1 MTARSRSGHVSLVGA
16 GPGDPGLITLLGA
29 ERLRDADVVL
39 FDELVVA
46 ELLSLAP
53 DSAEKINVGKRGHE
67 NPTRSQQD
75 INSLIVERASRGER
89 VVRLKGGDPFVF
101 GRGGEEASACAAAG
115 ISFEVVPGI
124 SAALAAPAYAGI
136 PITDRRYS
144 ASFAVVTGHKD
155 PTKVSEETRW
165 AALGTAVDTVVILM
179 GMNNLAQLLDRMIA
193 GGRDPD
199 TPSAAVMWG
208 TWPEQRVIVAPVSQL
223 AARVEAAAFGAP
235 AAVVVGEVVRL
246 HDSLAWFLPVP
257 LAGVRVMVTRAEGAR
272 GGSGELE
279 AALRDAG
286 ADPVSIPLV
295 QLEPPTDP
303 AQLDRALSQIADF
316 DAIVFA
322 SENAVRFTVERA
334 IATQSLDAL
343 LHAECKVLCVGAKT
357 AAAARRAGL
366 RVDLVGSAGG
376 AGLLA
381 QIRAEFPPSERLFLL
396 PRSEIGREELAE
408 GLRELAAEVVAVT
421 AYRSVRPQVDAREFC
436 QSIASGEFQA
446 ITFSSPSA
454 VEHFASLLDAKAR
467 ATVSKGDVPLLAA
480 VGATTADALRTEGFE
495 PAVVAVRPGAR
506 ELVAALADGVRDRIS
521 SARERAEG
529 EER

>member
-1 MTARSRSGHVSLVGA
+1 VTASTRSGRVSLVGA

-39 FDELVVA
+39 FDELVAA

-67 NPTRSQQD
+67 ETTRSQDD
-75 INSLIVERASRGER
+75 INRMIVERASRGER

-101 GRGGEEASACAAAG
+101 GRGGEEASACVEAG
-115 ISFEVVPGI
+115 IAFEVVPGV

-179 GMNNLAQLLDRMIA
+179 GMSNLDQLISRMIE
-193 GGRDPD
+193 GGRDPE

-208 TWPEQRVIVAPVSQL
+208 SWPEQRVVEAPVSQL
-223 AARVEAAAFGAP
+223 AARVEAAGFGAP

-246 HDSLAWFLPVP
+246 RDSLKWFEPVP
-257 LAGVRVMVTRAEGAR
+257 LAGVRVMVTRASSAL
-272 GGSGELE
+272 GGSGGLVE
-279 AALRDAG
+279 ALRDAG
-286 ADPVSIPLV
+286 ADAVSIPLV
-295 QLEPPTDP
+295 QLEPATDP
-303 AQLDRALSQIADF
+303 APLDRALAQIADF

-322 SENAVRFTVERA
+322 SENAVRFTCARA
-334 IATQSLDAL
+334 IATQNWDAL
-343 LHAECKVLCVGAKT
+343 SSADCKVLCVGAKT
-357 AAAARRAGL
+357 AAAARQAGL
-366 RVDLVGSAGG
+366 SVHLVGRSGG
-376 AGLLA
+376 AGFVA
-381 QIRAEFPPSERLFLL
+381 QIRSEFPPSERLFLL
-396 PRSEIGREELAE
+396 PRSEIGREELAD
-408 GLRELAAEVVAVT
+408 GLRELAGEVVAVT
-421 AYRSVRPQVDAREFC
+421 AYRSVRPEVDAQQLC

-467 ATVSKGDVPLLAA
+467 ATVVVAEGPLIAA
-480 VGATTADALRTEGFE
+480 VGPTTAEALRSEGLE
-495 PAVVAVRPGAR
+495 PDVVAARPGAR
-506 ELVAALADGVRDRIS
+506 ELVAALADRLRDRL
-521 SARERAEG
+521 RAEG